1 MVEITRPQDYGLIFY
16 HGIRPLYFTSYK
28 IVKEGQDEHIEASL
42 AIGGTITVH
51 PYWSKT
57 LNRMV
62 EAKEAIL
69 RLPKTLKEERKNES
83 NHEI

>member
-28 IVKEGQDEHIEASL
+28 IVKEGQDEHIEATL

-62 EAKEAIL
+62 EAKEAIY
-69 RLPKTLKEERKNES
+69 REPKQERKNE
-83 NHEI
+83 NNI